1 MKIEL
6 KMEKFLKVSVDEA
19 KRKIERLT
27 ALDAKIESLDNA
39 NSRKT
44 DKVREEREKLFE
56 EMVEDMILKENDT
69 FYVTEDKEYN
79 ELVEWYC
86 EKYT

>member
-56 EMVEDMILKENDT
+56 EMVEDMILSENDT